1 MAGLL
6 AATLPLTAAGVGL
19 GEITQQSS
27 LGQSLRVVVPVTVG
41 PDEDVPAECFK
52 LIGAEREGDGVPQLL
67 FGRVNVERTPAG
79 TRLVVTNGR
88 PVNDPI
94 VRITLQAGCES
105 AVRREYMLFLDPPAI
120 EVPVVAAESA
130 PPPPVVAAQPTPPPR
145 EARRAARPQA
155 RAPASAATRSTTAT
169 IAPASGT
176 EAARKAAPPP
186 KGRAVA
192 KAPPSRPPAAAS
204 ERPRF
209 SVSSGAPLTGSAA
222 TEADRERA
230 RQERANAIE
239 AETQVLRQR
248 IVELTAMVERMQQEL
263 RAQEAAEK
271 AAPDAGKSG
280 TSTTDVPATP
290 AAAVA
295 TPPDATKAEAAVAK
309 AESPAAATPPPTA
322 PVDSWW
328 DDNAPL
334 LAVIL
339 GLLLLTTAGLLWKRK
354 RDAAQDE
361 QWRTAEAAPIR
372 VGPRTES
379 PTSVLRNPSAGI
391 TLAHPETIAPAGA
404 TDIDMTSTRDAADAL
419 AVSELSHVTEEAR
432 VFMALGPNDRAIEV
446 LHDHIRR
453 LPRAT
458 PAAWLMLLDL
468 YHASGKR
475 PEFRKLADDFHA
487 QFNVQAPLWEAFATH
502 RSESG
507 GLEGFPHIEQQV
519 VELWRK
525 PGCRAYLER
534 LLHDNREGRRTGFPL
549 STYADIL
556 LLLQVLDVPAD
567 VDIDGDLAAAG
578 KFDPKPQATRSAAA
592 APARPRKP
600 MPPEP
605 SASRPTQQAIRFELE
620 PPNTRAPKKS

>member
-105 AVRREYMLFLDPPAI
+105 AVRREYMLFLDPPTI
-120 EVPVVAAESA
+120 EAPVVAAESA
-130 PPPPVVAAQPTPPPR
+130 PPPPVVAAQPTPPAR

-169 IAPASGT
+169 TAPASGT
-176 EAARKAAPPP
+176 EAARKAAPP

-230 RQERANAIE
+230 RRERANAIE

-295 TPPDATKAEAAVAK
+295 TPPDATKAE
-309 AESPAAATPPPTA
+309 SPAATKPPPAA
-322 PVDSWW
+322 PVNSWW

-391 TLAHPETIAPAGA
+391 TLAHPETIAPAAA

-432 VFMALGPNDRAIEV
+432 VFMALGHNDRAIEV

-578 KFDPKPQATRSAAA
+578 KFDPKPQAHRSAAA

-605 SASRPTQQAIRFELE
+605 SVSRPTQQPIRFELE
-620 PPNTRAPKKS
+620 PPNTRTPKKS